1 MLLSRKSIQ
10 SEAKTGNREV
20 DRCLE
25 SLVGLLHSEIEALEQ
40 KVTKLE
46 YQVGVS
52 RNEVRN
58 LTSRVSYLE
67 RSG

>member
-1 MLLSRKSIQ
+1 MLLSRKSVQ

-20 DRCLE
+20 DKCLE
-25 SLVGLLHSEIEALEQ
+25 SLVGLLHREIEELER

-46 YQVGVS
+46 YQTNSLGS
-52 RNEVRN
+52 EVRN